1 MLAETSAP
9 SLSHTMQE
17 MEFIWLFWARLES
30 MWHSK
35 MKYCKSIEN
44 DWIVQEIDAIRS
56 FDRSDQGDTD
66 FPKEVRT
73 EEFRNEERVMEAYQN
88 LIRLMESPHD
98 DNMNTLRALIY
109 AKNNKRVLVAGST
122 RKRVKLDV
130 LRRKILLLL
139 ISDLEVSEEELFG
152 LKKIYQESHQNPTRT
167 ESQYEVVWMP
177 VVDVRTTPWTEEKQQ
192 QFEAL
197 QGMMPWYFVYKPSV
211 LAPQVIRYIK
221 EVWRFNKKA
230 VVVALDQ
237 QGKSVNN
244 NALHMILI
252 WRSLAFPF
260 TRDREE
266 ALWREESWR
275 IELVADTLHPAIP
288 TWIEEKK
295 HICLYGGGDIEWI
308 RKFTL
313 TAKAVAEDAGIPL
326 EMLYV
331 GKSGPRKILRN
342 IALEKLGSYALQDLN
357 HINYFWMRL
366 ESMWHSKVGLN
377 STIENDVIMQLL

>member
-1 MLAETSAP
+1 
-9 SLSHTMQE
+9 
-17 MEFIWLFWARLES
+17 
-30 MWHSK
+30 
-35 MKYCKSIEN
+35 
-44 DWIVQEIDAIRS
+44 
-56 FDRSDQGDTD
+56 
-66 FPKEVRT
+66 
-73 EEFRNEERVMEAYQN
+73 
-88 LIRLMESPHD
+88 
-98 DNMNTLRALIY
+98 
-109 AKNNKRVLVAGST
+109 
-122 RKRVKLDV
+122 
-130 LRRKILLLL
+130 
-139 ISDLEVSEEELFG
+139 
-152 LKKIYQESHQNPTRT
+152 
-167 ESQYEVVWMP
+167 MP

-288 TWIEEKK
+288 TWVQ
-295 HICLYGGGDIEWI
+295 YY
-308 RKFTL
+308 
-313 TAKAVAEDAGIPL
+313 PL
-326 EMLYV
+326 ECFISLF
-331 GKSGPRKILRN
+331 GCFPQSLI
-342 IALEKLGSYALQDLN
+342 
-357 HINYFWMRL
+357 FW
-366 ESMWHSKVGLN
+366 V
-377 STIENDVIMQLL
+377 